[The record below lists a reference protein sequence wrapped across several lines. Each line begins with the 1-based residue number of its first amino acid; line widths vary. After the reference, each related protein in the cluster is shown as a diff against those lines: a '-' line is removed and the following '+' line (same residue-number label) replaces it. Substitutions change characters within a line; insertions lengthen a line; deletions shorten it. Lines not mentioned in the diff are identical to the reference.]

1 LKTPLL
7 YIKFPFTKVCVIVD
21 EKVVPSKGDQPHLYK
36 ILSLETVCDL
46 FISIKTISA
55 K

>member
-1 LKTPLL
+1 M
-7 YIKFPFTKVCVIVD
+7 VD
-21 EKVVPSKGDQPHLYK
+21 ENVVPSKGDHPHLYK

-46 FISIKTISA
+46 VVSINTKSA